1 MNNQDISI
9 GKLSRLKIWITDN
22 HLSDDQW
29 SNTKKFIIIKI
40 TTEDGIEGWGEAF
53 SINLREKGIAIII
66 KELFREISNIPNLS
80 IKSFY
85 NKISLLSDGH
95 RGLDFSSATSAIE
108 IALWDISGKLK
119 NLPLNSLLTK
129 SPKPN
134 VPIYATCWSDLKKDT
149 NDYLRKIEKFFG
161 DKNKYGGIKIYPM
174 LDSASISIQFVEK
187 VREIVGDELPLMLDL
202 AVPEDL
208 DQTKSFLK
216 EVSSF
221 NPYWIEEPV
230 DGENISLLTE
240 IKNTFNMK
248 VVTGEKQSGLVHF
261 RELISRNAADIFNP
275 DISGMGGLIDI
286 IKISNEASNNGISIS
301 PHCWNS
307 MSVSASAMLHVCSS
321 ISNSEMAEIFPDYIN
336 YSKKFCEL
344 SFDII
349 DNKAHINKSPGLGII
364 IHEDI
369 LSELSIYLLDEN
381 SND

>member
-9 GKLSRLKIWITDN
+9 GKLTRLKIWITDN
-22 HLSDDQW
+22 HLSDDKW

-53 SINLREKGIAIII
+53 SIYLREKSIAIII

-149 NDYLRKIEKFFG
+149 NDYLRQIEKFFG
-161 DKNKYGGIKIYPM
+161 KKYGGIKIYPM
-174 LDSASISIQFVEK
+174 LDSVSISIQFVEK

-216 EVSSF
+216 EVTSF

-261 RELISRNAADIFNP
+261 RELIQRNAADIFNP

-286 IKISNEASNNGISIS
+286 IEISNEASNNGISIS

-321 ISNSEMAEIFPDYIN
+321 ISNSEKAEIFPDYIN
-336 YSKKFCEL
+336 FSKKFCEL
-344 SFDII
+344 PFDII
-349 DNKAHINKSPGLGII
+349 DNKAHINKSAGLGIV
-364 IHEDI
+364 IHENI
-369 LSELSIYLLDEN
+369 LSELSIYSVDEN

>member
-9 GKLSRLKIWITDN
+9 GKLSRLKIWITNN
-22 HLSDDQW
+22 HLSDDQR
-29 SNTKKFIIIKI
+29 SNTKKFINIKI

-53 SINLREKGIAIII
+53 SINFREKGIAIII

-149 NDYLRKIEKFFG
+149 NDYLRQIEKFYG
-161 DKNKYGGIKIYPM
+161 KKYGGIKIYPM
-174 LDSASISIQFVEK
+174 LDNVSISIQFVEK

-202 AVPEDL
+202 AVPKDL
-208 DQTKSFLK
+208 DKTKSFLK

-240 IKNTFNMK
+240 IKNAFNMK

-261 RELISRNAADIFNP
+261 RELIKRNAANIFNP

-321 ISNSEMAEIFPDYIN
+321 ISNSEKAEIFPDYIN
-336 YSKKFCEL
+336 FSKKFCEL
-344 SFDII
+344 PFDIV
-349 DNKAHINKSPGLGII
+349 DNNAHLNKSAGLGIV

-369 LSELSIYLLDEN
+369 LSRLSIYSLDEN